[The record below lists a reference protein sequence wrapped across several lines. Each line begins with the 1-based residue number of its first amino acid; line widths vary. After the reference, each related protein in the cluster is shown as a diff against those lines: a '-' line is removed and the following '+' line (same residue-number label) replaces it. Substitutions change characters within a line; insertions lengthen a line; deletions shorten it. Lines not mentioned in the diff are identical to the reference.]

1 MEEQNFG
8 GPSRRCLCAML
19 VVFGLAVGAGIRG
32 FAETP
37 PVPCASTASGDIEI
51 LPLKSTVFENERNL
65 RIWLPPGYHDAANAS
80 KTYPVLYL
88 FDGQMLFDRCT
99 APGQIAE
106 WRVDETLADLIGRGV
121 IPPIIVV
128 GIDNAGAQRNHEY
141 QPYPNPLLFSNDP
154 QGLAGDRIPSF
165 LAEDVLPFVSSH
177 YRISKDRKE
186 TGIGGSSAGA
196 VAALIALMRRP
207 DLFGLGLLEST
218 SLQFGNGQLIRET
231 SPILRGPLRVSI
243 GVGTAELGPD
253 ISNALDVPAFNASIV
268 QLSQTLAG
276 NFKAAMFNHPD
287 VKFTVQEG
295 ARHGA
300 EFWGQRF
307 PAAVKFLFSAPAQ

>member
-1 MEEQNFG
+1 MEKQKFG
-8 GPSRRCLCAML
+8 GQSRRCLCAML
-19 VVFGLAVGAGIRG
+19 VVFGLGIVAGLRG
-32 FAETP
+32 FAEI
-37 PVPCASTASGDIEI
+37 PVPCASTASGDIVI
-51 LPLKSTVFENERNL
+51 LPLKSTVFGNERNL
-65 RIWLPPGYHDAANAS
+65 RIWLPPGYHEVANAS

-106 WRVDETLADLIGRGV
+106 WRVDETLADLIGRGA

-141 QPYPNPLLFSNDP
+141 QPYPNPLLFSYDP
-154 QGLAGDRIPSF
+154 QGLAGERIPSF
-165 LAEDVLPFVSSH
+165 LAEDVLPFVSTH

-231 SPILRGPLRVSI
+231 SPILRGPVRVSI
-243 GVGTAELGPD
+243 GIGTAELGPD
-253 ISNALDVPAFNASIV
+253 ISNALDVPAFDASIV

-287 VKFTVQEG
+287 VKLTIQQG
-295 ARHGA
+295 AHHGT

-307 PAAVKFLFSAPAQ
+307 PAAVTFLFSAPTK